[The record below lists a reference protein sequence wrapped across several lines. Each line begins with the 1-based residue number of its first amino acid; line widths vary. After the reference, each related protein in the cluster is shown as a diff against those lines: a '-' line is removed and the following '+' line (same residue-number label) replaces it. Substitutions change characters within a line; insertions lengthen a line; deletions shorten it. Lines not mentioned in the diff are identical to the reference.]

1 MSQNGNWVLPGLL
14 FFQTAPEMVKPF
26 VAPRGLGSKMDQ
38 ILGMQPLRNKPDL
51 PAGALPSARPNRRW
65 SVRQK
70 IHTPAYISVDPC
82 EDGTIF
88 GLNEV
93 FDIGT
98 EGLSFQSS
106 KPLSPGSRVR
116 LNLELS
122 GAGEPV
128 RTTGRVIWSEP
139 SGRTGIQLRRSS
151 LSAPH
156 VLDEYLFLNAITAC
170 THYEALQSGAGP
182 SNLPN
187 QLFADRGLARNS
199 ADEPADAGFPDYP
212 ALLTWLAEIRGEVD
226 AAGLTGNPPLQTLA
240 EQVLRFLHASGVA
253 IATSSEGEMICSAS
267 AGAAP
272 GVGTRFQS
280 GAAFSGECIRS
291 GVLMRCDDAETDP
304 RVDHGACL
312 AMGIRS
318 IIAAP
323 IRSDARV
330 TGLIEV
336 FSQQPQAFNRN
347 ARILLQRLTEI
358 VAAAQ
363 TDAFGISTDPDPV
376 PPSGAEAHNAP
387 LFEMSSDEPEQ
398 DDSNAIVLSAA
409 REAPDEFFSSRLQR
423 ILVLGTAAALLV
435 AATLLMPWIRTKA
448 GNTQQPG
455 NELQPASFHSA
466 DLKTSVAAVPVSEL
480 ERLRQLAEAGDA
492 TAQFALGARYA
503 TGEEVVQDYASA
515 ARWFSLAAD
524 QGHVVAQA
532 TLGAYY
538 WAGRGVPEDLHK
550 AYFWSVLA
558 QAGGD
563 EGSKLRLASLAS
575 SMSRREVT
583 LAQEEANE
591 WIRQHQ
597 LANRAAAD
605 PRP

>member
-1 MSQNGNWVLPGLL
+1 MN
-14 FFQTAPEMVKPF
+14 
-26 VAPRGLGSKMDQ
+26 Q
-38 ILGMQPLRNKPDL
+38 ILGMQPLWNKPDL
-51 PAGALPSARPNRRW
+51 PTGALLSARPNRRW

-70 IHTPAYISVDPC
+70 IHAPAYISVDPC
-82 EDGTIF
+82 GDGTIF

-106 KPLSPGSRVR
+106 EPLSPGSRVR

-122 GAGEPV
+122 GAGGPV
-128 RTTGRVIWSEP
+128 RATGRVIWSEP

-151 LSAPH
+151 LSAPRL
-156 VLDEYLFLNAITAC
+156 LDEYLFLNAVTAC
-170 THYEALQSGAGP
+170 SHYQALQSGPGP
-182 SNLPN
+182 SDPPKELI
-187 QLFADRGLARNS
+187 ADRGPGQDS
-199 ADEPADAGFPDYP
+199 ADEPAGAEFPDYP
-212 ALLTWLAEIRGEVD
+212 SLLAWLAEISAELE
-226 AAGLTGNPPLQTLA
+226 AAGLTGNLPLQALA
-240 EQVLRFLHASGVA
+240 EQVLRFLRASGVA
-253 IATSSEGEMICSAS
+253 IATSREGEMICSAS

-280 GAAFSGECIRS
+280 GAGFSGECMRS
-291 GVLMRCDDAETDP
+291 GVLMRCNDAENDP

-318 IIAAP
+318 ILAAP
-323 IRSDARV
+323 ICSHSQV
-330 TGLIEV
+330 TGLIEI
-336 FSQQPQAFNRN
+336 FSNRPWAFNRN
-347 ARILLQRLTEI
+347 ARILLQRLAEI
-358 VAAAQ
+358 VAAN
-363 TDAFGISTDPDPV
+363 DPHSFGVSTEPHLASPSVADPQ
-376 PPSGAEAHNAP
+376 HAP
-387 LFEMSSDEPEQ
+387 LFEMGLNEVQ
-398 DDSNAIVLSAA
+398 LDDSNRIMPKST
-409 REAPDEFFSSRLQR
+409 REAFDEFFSSRLHR
-423 ILVLGTAAALLV
+423 TLVLGTAAALLIT
-435 AATLLMPWIRTKA
+435 ATLFMPWIRTKA
-448 GNTQQPG
+448 GNAQRPG
-455 NELQPASFHSA
+455 HALQPASYRSSSHESSA
-466 DLKTSVAAVPVSEL
+466 TAVPVSEL

-538 WAGRGVPEDLHK
+538 WAGRGVPEDLYK

-558 QAGGD
+558 QSGGD

-575 SMSRREVT
+575 SMSRREVIR
-583 LAQEEANE
+583 AQAEANE

-605 PRP
+605 TAP